1 MNDQLK
7 KLHDFID
14 SSVRDMIALETL
26 LTAHPAI
33 SPNSNGEGELDK
45 CIALEKWLREHM

>member
-14 SSVRDMIALETL
+14 SSVRDMISFGN
-26 LTAHPAI
+26 TADR
-33 SPNSNGEGELDK
+33 SSS
-45 CIALEKWLREHM
+45 C